1 MARQEKC
8 GGDKLPSPNTDRRP
22 PTLCY
27 EYAFSVVV
35 VMCHVAGCRSCI
47 SLVERVGRRLIRLKT
62 HESPTISWPFGP
74 LD

>member
-27 EYAFSVVV
+27 EYAFSVV
-35 VMCHVAGCRSCI
+35 MCHVAALVAGLACR
-47 SLVERVGRRLIRLKT
+47 GRGWHFAFL
-62 HESPTISWPFGP
+62 
-74 LD
+74 